1 MLRSFT
7 RLTDAQIITACVLCC
22 VCRSLSLS
30 CASRFG
36 AARSAARAKR
46 GPISR
51 LERHAGDHLSI
62 AADPYETPKKASIFR
77 VNYVSANII
86 PIRII
91 ITNEG
96 DTPISLD
103 NARIDFITAAG
114 DKVPAAE
121 PRDAERAIDR
131 PADPRNKIP
140 IGPIKVGG
148 KGKNQDKKIEQD
160 FSEFQYN
167 AIAVEPHTTRAGFL
181 FYDLQD
187 LENPLRGCAPRA
199 PPHSDSR
206 RPRALRLRDSL
217 QQVSGQQDHS
227 PRPCEPES
235 EDQTPFFCG
244 SQMNL

>member
-1 MLRSFT
+1 M
-7 RLTDAQIITACVLCC
+7 
-22 VCRSLSLS
+22 RSLSGLP
-30 CASRFG
+30 F
-36 AARSAARAKR
+36 AAALFVLPLFAQHA
-46 GPISR
+46 PPPAQNADQYPAF
-51 LERHAGDHLSI
+51 ERHAGDHLSI

-77 VNYVSANII
+77 VDYTSANII

-121 PRDAERAIDR
+121 PRDAERALDR

-140 IGPIKVGG
+140 IGPIKIGG

-167 AIAVEPHTTRAGFL
+167 AVAVEPHTTRSGFL
-181 FYDLQD
+181 FYDLED
-187 LENPLRGCAPRA
+187 LESPLTGAHLELRRIQS
-199 PPHSDSR
+199 SDGRELFAFEIPLNKYLASKTV
-206 RPRALRLRDSL
+206 P
-217 QQVSGQQDHS
+217 
-227 PRPCEPES
+227 
-235 EDQTPFFCG
+235 
-244 SQMNL
+244 

>member
-1 MLRSFT
+1 M
-7 RLTDAQIITACVLCC
+7 
-22 VCRSLSLS
+22 RSLLSLPF
-30 CASRFG
+30 AVALLAVPLMAEH
-36 AARSAARAKR
+36 AAPPAQLADQYPAF
-46 GPISR
+46 
-51 LERHAGDHLSI
+51 ERHTQDHLTI
-62 AADPYETPKKASIFR
+62 AVDPYDTPQKASIFR
-77 VNYVSANII
+77 VDYGSANII
-86 PIRII
+86 PVRVI

-167 AIAVEPHTTRAGFL
+167 ALAVEPHTTRAGFL

-187 LENPLRGCAPRA
+187 LESPLTGAHLELRRIQS
-199 PPHSDSR
+199 SDGR
-206 RPRALRLRDSL
+206 ELFAF
-217 QQVSGQQDHS
+217 
-227 PRPCEPES
+227 EI
-235 EDQTPFFCG
+235 PFNKYLA
-244 SQMNL
+244 SKTIP